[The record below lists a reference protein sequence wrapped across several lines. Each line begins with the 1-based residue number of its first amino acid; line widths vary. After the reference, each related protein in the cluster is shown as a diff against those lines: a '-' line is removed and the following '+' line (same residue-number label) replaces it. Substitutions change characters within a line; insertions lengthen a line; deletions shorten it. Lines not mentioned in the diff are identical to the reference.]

1 MRGKTNRMHGARTL
15 LRSAALCALIH
26 GAIGAQGRL
35 VDTTGITLP
44 VGSDRWQPYLLG
56 TQINVITQHLAKV
69 RSPYAG
75 PNSLKPNGDTKTS
88 HAYGVYG
95 AVEAAPWL
103 QGYLDVEMI
112 RGEGINR
119 ATGLAGITNGDV
131 VRQGSVDLGNGP
143 YVARAFVRLTREF
156 GGAARDTLARAMDQ
170 VPSIVS
176 SRRLEVSAGKLAVT
190 DVFDLNRY
198 ANATRWQYMNWGLF
212 QNSAWDC
219 AADTRGYSNGVAVSW
234 INPGWTLRA
243 GSFQMP
249 TLANGNH
256 FDPDLRRAHGDEVE
270 LTADM
275 PVIGTVVR
283 GLAYLNHARMGNYA
297 EAIAIARAAGMTPD
311 IVADDKPGRSKY
323 GYALNIEQPLA
334 DSGETGLFARLG
346 WSDGANETFVF
357 TEVDRAA
364 SIGAQISGAHW
375 GRAADRLG
383 IAGLVH
389 GIASAHQQYLAAGGL
404 GFLLG
409 DGALT
414 YGHEEIVEGF
424 YRGQVTEYLQIS
436 PDVQYV
442 RNPGYNRDRGPA
454 TVFGLR
460 LNLRY

>member
-1 MRGKTNRMHGARTL
+1 MAGNLNILNRARTL
-15 LRSAALCALIH
+15 VTSAALCALTH
-26 GAIGAQGRL
+26 ATVGAQGT
-35 VDTTGITLP
+35 VADTSRP
-44 VGSDRWQPYLLG
+44 AQADGSARWQPYLLG
-56 TQINVITQHLAKV
+56 TQINVITQHLGPV

-95 AVEAAPWL
+95 GVQAAPWL

-143 YVARAFVRLTREF
+143 YVARAFVRITHEL
-156 GGAARDTLARAMDQ
+156 GGAKRDTLARAADQ
-170 VPSIVS
+170 VPSVVS
-176 SRRLEVSAGKLAVT
+176 SRRLEVSAGKLAVS

-198 ANATRWQYMNWGLF
+198 ANTTRWQYMNWGLF
-212 QNSAWDC
+212 QNSAWDY

-234 INPGWTLRA
+234 IHPDWILRA
-243 GSFQMP
+243 GGFQMP
-249 TLANGNH
+249 TAANGNH
-256 FDPDLRRAHGDEVE
+256 FDPDLRRARGDEAE
-270 LTADM
+270 LTVNV
-275 PVIGTVVR
+275 PVTGTVVR
-283 GLAYLNHARMGNYA
+283 TLAYLNHARMGNYD
-297 EAIAIARAAGMTPD
+297 EAIAIARGAGTTPD
-311 IVADDKPGRSKY
+311 IVADDKPGRTKY
-323 GYALNIEQPLA
+323 GYGLNIEQPLA

-346 WSDGANETFVF
+346 WSDGANESFVF

-364 SIGAQISGAHW
+364 SIGVQISGAHW
-375 GRAADRLG
+375 GRPADRIG
-383 IAGLVH
+383 IAGLAH
-389 GIASAHQQYLAAGGL
+389 GLATPHQQYLAAGGL

-414 YGHEEIVEGF
+414 YGPEEIIEAF
-424 YRGQVTEYLQIS
+424 YRGQVNEYLQIG

-454 TVFGLR
+454 TVLGLR